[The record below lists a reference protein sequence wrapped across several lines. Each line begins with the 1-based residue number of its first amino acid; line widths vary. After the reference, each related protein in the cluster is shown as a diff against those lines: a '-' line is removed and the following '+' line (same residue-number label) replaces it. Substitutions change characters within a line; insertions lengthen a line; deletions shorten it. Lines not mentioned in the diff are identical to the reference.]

1 MSVTGKSKKEQQTYI
16 CFQNRSVPVLVMSIY
31 NSMLSCKLNYVQTDA
46 TTSNIVWPKMLGVI
60 VSVLAVVCKRM
71 QQVPTM
77 LGLALAFLSCW
88 LESLAGF
95 KLWATTPNNTQQHA
109 TGCQFFLSNHAQ
121 QIQIETELWCI
132 TKRVSLT
139 LFRRTLKNS
148 MVNRYINF
156 FCLSSRRNTFH

>member
-31 NSMLSCKLNYVQTDA
+31 NSIVSCKLNYVQTDA

-77 LGLALAFLSCW
+77 LGLALHRGKF
-88 LESLAGF
+88 
-95 KLWATTPNNTQQHA
+95 TTHT
-109 TGCQFFLSNHAQ
+109 
-121 QIQIETELWCI
+121 
-132 TKRVSLT
+132 
-139 LFRRTLKNS
+139 TLKK
-148 MVNRYINF
+148 
-156 FCLSSRRNTFH
+156 LQDHA